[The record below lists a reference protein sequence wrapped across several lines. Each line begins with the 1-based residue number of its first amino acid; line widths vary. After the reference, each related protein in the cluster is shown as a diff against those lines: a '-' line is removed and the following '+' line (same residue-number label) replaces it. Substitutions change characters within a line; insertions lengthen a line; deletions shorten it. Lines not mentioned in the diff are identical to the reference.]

1 MMNNNKNLQEN
12 KALADEELEN
22 VSGGVLLIAEERK
35 PFLDLSDEACEAI
48 PNDATRKSKGGP

>member
-35 PFLDLSDEACEAI
+35 PFLDLSDATCEAL
-48 PNDATRKSKGGP
+48 PNDDT

>member
-48 PNDATRKSKGGP
+48 PNDAT